1 MPAVVA
7 VLAVIEGADLPED
20 VLALLDRPLALSG
33 TYGDSEAGDPIQYDE
48 LRIEHD
54 QGVVEI
60 VVYNRAVLLFFTDS
74 EPVRRIRVALSDVHG
89 SRRGSSR
96 APFSA
101 PRRHRACRAARR
113 SCGRVSPCC
122 ACPVRRWAS
131 LHAGSPGSTLLRR
144 GREDRWRLH
153 LRPSSVRQRGRVL
166 LGDRDAT
173 RAATPCRPRP

>member
-96 APFSA
+96 ARFS
-101 PRRHRACRAARR
+101 AARR
-113 SCGRVSPCC
+113 HPRLLR
-122 ACPVRRWAS
+122 CPV
-131 LHAGSPGSTLLRR
+131 AGLTA
-144 GREDRWRLH
+144 
-153 LRPSSVRQRGRVL
+153 SVRLARNSRGE
-166 LGDRDAT
+166 T
-173 RAATPCRPRP
+173 RSST